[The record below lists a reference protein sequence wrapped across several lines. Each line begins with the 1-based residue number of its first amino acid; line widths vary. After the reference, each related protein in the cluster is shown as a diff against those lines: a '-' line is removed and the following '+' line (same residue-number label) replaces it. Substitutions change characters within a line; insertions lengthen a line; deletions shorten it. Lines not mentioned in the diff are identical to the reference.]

1 MLKGFGPEG
10 FKFFTHYTSRKGQE
24 LEENPSAALT
34 FFWDVYERSVR
45 IEGSVKKL
53 DSSEADY
60 YFKNRPKESQIGAL
74 VSKQSTIIAG
84 REVLIQKE
92 KELSEKYKNTDV
104 PRPSQW

>member
-24 LEENPSAALT
+24 LEENPLAALT
-34 FFWDVYERSVR
+34 FFWDAYERSVR

-53 DSSEADY
+53 DFSEADS
-60 YFKNRPKESQIGAL
+60 YFMKRPKISQIGAL
-74 VSKQSTIIAG
+74 CSEQSTVIAG
-84 REVLIQKE
+84 RDVLLQKE
-92 KELSEKYKNTDV
+92 KELSEKYQEAEV